1 MRINSLKCKPI
12 SLMNISGAGHS
23 KKNML
28 LAELYM
34 FDKFQQQKTV
44 LEMYY

>member
-1 MRINSLKCKPI
+1 MRVNSLKCKPI
-12 SLMNISGAGHS
+12 SLMNLSGAGHS

-28 LAELYM
+28 LADLYM
-34 FDKFQQQKTV
+34 FDTFKKKKTV